1 MDNYRVQFTVEERE
15 AVVSILSSYN
25 DIIINN
31 LDDYGANITIQ
42 NEQSNVLYQ
51 TILER
56 IEREVRSTE
65 IITIRYKDPL
75 L

>member
-1 MDNYRVQFTVEERE
+1 MDNYRVQFTLEERE

-42 NEQSNVLYQ
+42 NEQSNILYQ
-51 TILER
+51 TLLER

-75 L
+75 I